1 MQWHALGARKADKQS
16 EIHPLTKFS
25 RWQLNCPMESIDRQF
40 ARGGYVM
47 LREIVSVPSNTLIDL
62 LAVILASGVVLTAND
77 VAEIEQIQGELNRR
91 GEDQH

>member
-1 MQWHALGARKADKQS
+1 MG
-16 EIHPLTKFS
+16 
-25 RWQLNCPMESIDRQF
+25 SIDCRF
-40 ARGGYVM
+40 ARWGYVM

>member
-1 MQWHALGARKADKQS
+1 MG
-16 EIHPLTKFS
+16 
-25 RWQLNCPMESIDRQF
+25 SIDRQF

-91 GEDQH
+91 GEDQHCKFRDVN